1 MYDIES
7 MRRFAGIEL
16 MGHDI
21 PDETTVLRFR
31 HLLEQQQL
39 TERIFAEIRS
49 LLEEKRLLL
58 ESGTIVERSLGP
70 KLPML
75 L

>member
-7 MRRFAGIEL
+7 MRRFAGIDL

-49 LLEEKRLLL
+49 LLEEKRRLL